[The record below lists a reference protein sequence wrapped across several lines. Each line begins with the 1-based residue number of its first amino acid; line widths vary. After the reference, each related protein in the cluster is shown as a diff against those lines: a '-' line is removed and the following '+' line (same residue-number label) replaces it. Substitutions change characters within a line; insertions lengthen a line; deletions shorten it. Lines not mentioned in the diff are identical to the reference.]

1 MSRTDLIADGFTII
15 RNAVMAKKD
24 NVDIPASR
32 NLQSILGILKE
43 EGYIDNFKLIEDKKQ
58 GMLRVYLKYQFGK
71 SAIKNIQRISK
82 PGLRVYVKRDKV
94 PTVLR
99 GRGLAIVSTSK
110 GIFTDTRAKAEGLG
124 GEVIGYIW

>member
-1 MSRTDLIADGFTII
+1 MSRSDLIADGFTII

-24 NVDIPASR
+24 NADIPASR

-58 GMLRVYLKYQFGK
+58 GILRVYLKYDLGR

-99 GRGLAIVSTSK
+99 GRGLAIVSTPK

-124 GEVIGYIW
+124 GEVIGYVW